1 MKERES
7 VCVGV
12 CLLVLHTYFM
22 FQSLMNIARCTATLS
37 SGLEAKLGTS
47 VIINM
52 AGDSSIRVP
61 LSAAT

>member
-1 MKERES
+1 
-7 VCVGV
+7 
-12 CLLVLHTYFM
+12 
-22 FQSLMNIARCTATLS
+22 MNIARGTVTLS